1 MRKLILLTTIILL
14 PILAQAQSETE
25 LIWSSEI
32 SYSWSTSD
40 RVSYTAKQA
49 MFNDTNHLGKETF
62 LTYLEPQFRL
72 PYSLS
77 TRLKLGGG
85 YYYRWSEPLLD
96 GNNFE
101 HRFLQQ
107 LGFVSFIGDRRI
119 AHRVR
124 IEQRIRS
131 SSYQNRLRYRLSYD
145 FPLEGE
151 RLDPGENY
159 IILKNES
166 MTAFNANEADA
177 ENRLTSGLG
186 WYLNNRYKFELNL
199 QYRTQDIFSG
209 DEITHM
215 ILVGTSFYINQ

>member
-1 MRKLILLTTIILL
+1 MRKILVLTLVILTPL
-14 PILAQAQSETE
+14 FVHAQSDTE
-25 LIWSSEI
+25 FIWSQDF

-40 RVSYTAKQA
+40 RVSYTAKLA
-49 MFNDTNHLGKETF
+49 LFNDLNQLDNQAF
-62 LTYLEPQFRL
+62 LSYIEPQFIMT
-72 PYSLS
+72 YSLS
-77 TRLKLGGG
+77 TRLKIAGG

-96 GNNFE
+96 GYNYE

-107 LGFVSFIGDRRI
+107 LGFVSFFGDRRV

-124 IEQRIRS
+124 LEQRIRS

-159 IILKNES
+159 LILKNES
-166 MTAFNANEADA
+166 MTAFNVEEADA
-177 ENRLTSGLG
+177 ENRLTGGIG
-186 WYLNNRYKFELNL
+186 WYFSNKYKFELNL

-209 DEITHM
+209 DGITHM
-215 ILVGTSFYINQ
+215 VLVGTSFYVNR